1 MQTPTIV
8 NLKGISKTYPKGV
21 VALKSIDL
29 SIAEQEIVGI
39 VGANGSGKSTLLK
52 IIAGSLK
59 TEQGD
64 SELFQLNPKKNTE
77 QIKKQI
83 SYINQDR
90 ALDPEMTGQ
99 ELLSYF
105 SALYGLTGRVAKQRH
120 SELIE
125 TFEMHEFIKRTVK
138 TYSGGQAQRLHLA
151 IGIIHHPKLLLLDEP
166 TSALDP
172 NGKNFLWH
180 FIQSYQQQGNS
191 IIVISHELEP
201 IRQYCSRILL
211 MDKGSL
217 IANDTAD
224 NIIKSHANPVL
235 HIKTATKLKQADN
248 LKHSLQQHF
257 PTAEIQFK
265 AQLARLEIPQSE
277 DFDQSSILAS
287 VLQVFQQL
295 QYAVAECRWEEA
307 GLENAYFKMTGS
319 NISAPAKNN
328 NKKRRKA
335 R

>member
-1 MQTPTIV
+1 MHASTIV
-8 NLKGISKTYPKGV
+8 NLRGISKTYPKGV

-52 IIAGSLK
+52 VIAGSLK
-59 TEQGD
+59 TEQGE
-64 SELFQLNPKKNTE
+64 SKLFQLNQKKNAE

-105 SALYGLTGRVAKQRH
+105 SALYGLSGKMAKQRQN
-120 SELIE
+120 ELID
-125 TFEMHEFIKRTVK
+125 TFELNEFIARPVK

-151 IGIIHHPKLLLLDEP
+151 IGIIHHPKLILLDEP

-172 NGKNFLWH
+172 NGKSFLWQ
-180 FIQSYQQQGNS
+180 FIQSYQQQGNC
-191 IIVISHELEP
+191 IIVISHELEA

-211 MDKGSL
+211 MDKGKL
-217 IANDTAD
+217 IANDSAD
-224 NIIKSHANPVL
+224 NIIKCHAKPVL
-235 HIKTATKLKQADN
+235 HIKTAAKLKQPDN
-248 LKHSLQQHF
+248 LKHCLQQHF
-257 PTAEIQFK
+257 SGVEIQFK
-265 AQLARLEIPQSE
+265 GQTAKLEIQQN
-277 DFDQSSILAS
+277 DNFDQSAILS
-287 VLQVFQQL
+287 EVLQIFQQ
-295 QYAVAECRWEEA
+295 QHAVTECRWEEA
-307 GLENAYFKMTGS
+307 GLENAYFKLTGG